1 MNPKPEMEE
10 VEEDDPVI
18 EEHDVSDEDD
28 DAPED
33 ISFKKSKEDAISA
46 FKKIKSNI
54 QSLEEDAK
62 LKRKQQEDR
71 NIEQKKLK
79 LSAHILKEVD
89 QALKSKASAKDDCND
104 AEEENSSYDC
114 ITEEDFLTEATLT
127 IQQSRQ
133 YQKPVNET
141 AAQFKQ
147 NRLYG
152 SRIRRVDAKQTK
164 MLQSKCRN
172 RHT

>member
-10 VEEDDPVI
+10 MEDDPVTK
-18 EEHDVSDEDD
+18 EDDVSDEDD

-46 FKKIKSNI
+46 FRKIKSNI

-89 QALKSKASAKDDCND
+89 QALKSKASVKDDSNNV
-104 AEEENSSYDC
+104 EEENSYDC

-127 IQQSRQ
+127 IQQSQQ

-172 RHT
+172 RNT